1 MIVSFTVPG
10 QPVGKGRPRIGKI
23 GPHARMFTPEKTAN
37 YEGLVAYAA
46 RAAMGG
52 LDLLD
57 GPCSV
62 TLDIVCQIPASW
74 SQKKQLQAQLG
85 RILPT
90 TKPDIDNVEKA
101 IFDALNGVVWR
112 DDVQVVRVMKAKRY
126 GGVPGVTVQIESVSA
141 AVSEA
146 QQVALPLAVPI
157 GAPKDNAAFFGE
169 AA

>member
-1 MIVSFTVPG
+1 VILAFTVPG
-10 QPVGKGRPRIGKI
+10 TPQGKLRPRIVKI
-23 GPHARMFTPEKTAN
+23 GGFSRLAAPKQTVS
-37 YEGLVAYAA
+37 YENLVAHTAQV
-46 RAAMGG
+46 AMAGA
-52 LDLLD
+52 DLFD

-85 RILPT
+85 RVLPT

-126 GGVPGVTVQIESVSA
+126 GGVPGVTVQIEAVSA

-146 QQVALPLAVPI
+146 QQVALPLLAVP
-157 GAPKDNAAFFGE
+157 AKSDNEAFF
-169 AA
+169 A